1 MNNICYAI
9 IVGCAIFNL
18 VMLFVNLDNLFLR
31 RKIRK
36 ERELRQ
42 WIISHERFR
51 LDLPAAG
58 NMDEGTVDVKGIHS
72 GDETGD
78 VKRLFGVG
86 FEYAGE
92 WSPMGSVVFSKRDPL
107 VATFVLKT
115 DLTDLDADLSRID
128 GFDLI
133 LRPFSKP
140 IRDNALEKGHVRLWL
155 AREARVKVGQQG
167 DNGGDA
173 AEHGTGDQK

>member
-1 MNNICYAI
+1 MNDFITIFSIITSIGVIYFAI
-9 IVGCAIFNL
+9 RCHL
-18 VMLFVNLDNLFLR
+18 LKR
-31 RKIRK
+31 RLRK
-36 ERELRQ
+36 ERVFRQ
-42 WIISHERFR
+42 WILSHESFR
-51 LDLPAAG
+51 LDLPG
-58 NMDEGTVDVKGIHS
+58 S
-72 GDETGD
+72 GDVDAGALDLKGAYAFDEPGH
-78 VKRLFGVG
+78 VERLFGTG

-133 LRPFSKP
+133 LRPFAKP
-140 IRDNALEKGHVRLWL
+140 IRDNTLEKGHVRLWL
-155 AREARVKVGQQG
+155 TREAGVTIGQQR

-173 AEHGTGDQK
+173 AEHGTDNQK

>member
-1 MNNICYAI
+1 MNELQHLTLNL
-9 IVGCAIFNL
+9 FNL
-18 VMLFVNLDNLFLR
+18 FGLIIFIVLYFRAD
-31 RKIRK
+31 RKLRK
-36 ERELRQ
+36 EREFRDR
-42 WIISHERFR
+42 IMSHESFR
-51 LDLPAAG
+51 LDLPG
-58 NMDEGTVDVKGIHS
+58 S
-72 GDETGD
+72 GDVDAGALNLKGAYAFDEPGH
-78 VKRLFGVG
+78 VERLFGTG

-133 LRPFSKP
+133 LRPFAKP
-140 IRDNALEKGHVRLWL
+140 IHDNALEKGHVRLWL
-155 AREARVKVGQQG
+155 TREAGVTIGQQR

-173 AEHGTGDQK
+173 AEHGTDDQK

>member
-1 MNNICYAI
+1 MSSYSTICIIITFIGVIYFAI
-9 IVGCAIFNL
+9 RCYL
-18 VMLFVNLDNLFLR
+18 LQR
-31 RKIRK
+31 RLRK
-36 ERELRQ
+36 EREFRQ
-42 WIISHERFR
+42 WILSHESFR
-51 LDLPAAG
+51 LDLPG
-58 NMDEGTVDVKGIHS
+58 S
-72 GDETGD
+72 GDVDAGALNLKGAYAFDEPGH
-78 VKRLFGVG
+78 VERLFGTG

-133 LRPFSKP
+133 LRPFAKP

-155 AREARVKVGQQG
+155 TREEGVTIGQQR
-167 DNGGDA
+167 DNGCDA